1 MPVCRKRPFTTH
13 ADRLRPRSQR
23 RTAPS
28 CWTCSATGRG
38 RRRRPRLPRH
48 RVRRPRRPPGPR
60 QLPDGAESMTGTVRL
75 TRAQVHRLIETYG
88 YSGPGGSPAGVVECR
103 GGGAS
108 WPASKINAR
117 ILCVSAWCSRT
128 ALTGSTAAITA
139 SRRATRSSFAA
150 TASTPPAARGPKSAF
165 GTVWKQR
172 SRSASA
178 CRKRP
183 FTTHADRRQR
193 SLWSAGC
200 SAAEAGGQ
208 GSPASP
214 GRAMR

>member
-1 MPVCRKRPFTTH
+1 
-13 ADRLRPRSQR
+13 
-23 RTAPS
+23 
-28 CWTCSATGRG
+28 
-38 RRRRPRLPRH
+38 
-48 RVRRPRRPPGPR
+48 
-60 QLPDGAESMTGTVRL
+60 MTGTVRL

-172 SRSASA
+172 STTASV
-178 CRKRP
+178 RVRMSQ
-183 FTTHADRRQR
+183 TTVYDTY
-193 SLWSAGC
+193 
-200 SAAEAGGQ
+200 
-208 GSPASP
+208 
-214 GRAMR
+214 